1 MSEDI
6 LILVRHDIVS
16 LLKIRSKI
24 GDEDEGVI
32 DRRILH
38 SIRQKALSIVDTG
51 VENIISSLV
60 DSNKDSS
67 KIILSSHRVHQE
79 SSFFLLI
86 ESSVSFRKIL
96 GQLTERI
103 NNLIYETTI
112 ESEIPH
118 KSIQNRLVGLP
129 LDIIYSYI
137 HWYNSLLD
145 VFLSK
150 GMEKDVL
157 ERHLSML
164 YKFNDDIKNSEH
176 RANVNYVMAEVSSE
190 TGALLSKMKSDITS
204 FINQTLVSVSE
215 KLSENSTEA
224 SLKISEFKELITE
237 FKDVRRKQSEYLED
251 IHLVHEYCEIR
262 KKNIDSVFVAANRE
276 GMAKSF
282 LTMAEGLKKPM
293 IAWASVFV
301 FSLVAI
307 TFSGFYIEKEF
318 SQIKDLNE
326 LWVAV
331 VFKLM
336 IVTPLVWLAW
346 FSGRQYSHTSKL
358 RQDYSYKCAVAMA
371 YQGYK
376 EETTDSGTDMHGKL
390 LVNIVEHFSDNPVRL
405 YDKQDSSSPL
415 EEILKK
421 LPQEKISEIIKSI
434 KG

>member
-6 LILVRHDIVS
+6 LMLVRYDVIS
-16 LLKIRSKI
+16 LLRLHSKRSNK
-24 GDEDEGVI
+24 DDTTI

-38 SIRQKALSIVDTG
+38 SIRQKTLSIVDFG
-51 VENIISSLV
+51 VENIIELLV
-60 DSNKDSS
+60 DSNRSS
-67 KIILSSHRVHQE
+67 SRNVLSSGRVRQE
-79 SSFFLLI
+79 SIFFLLV
-86 ESSVSFRKIL
+86 ESSASFRKIL

-103 NNLIYETTI
+103 KDLIHENTI
-112 ESEIPH
+112 ETEVPQ
-118 KSIQNRLVGLP
+118 KTIQNRLVGLP

-137 HWYNSLLD
+137 HWYDSLLD

-150 GMEKDVL
+150 EIGSDAL
-157 ERHLSML
+157 ERHIAML

-176 RANVNYVMAEVSSE
+176 RANVNYVMTEVSTE
-190 TGALLSKMKSDITS
+190 TSDLLAKMKSDITS

-237 FKDVRRKQSEYLED
+237 FKDVRRKQSEYLKD
-251 IHLVHEYCEIR
+251 IHLVHEYCETR

-293 IAWASVFV
+293 VAWASVFV

-307 TFSGFYIEKEF
+307 TFSGFFIEKEF
-318 SQIKDLNE
+318 SQVKDLNE
-326 LWVAV
+326 LWVAII
-331 VFKLM
+331 FKLM

-421 LPQEKISEIIKSI
+421 IPQEKLSEIIKSI